1 MPASRRIRAP
11 SATSAP
17 PIHEARTGLPSIRAC
32 LTSAFAV
39 AVGSVIA
46 WGVRITSRPSV
57 SGSAAAISSAFA
69 YRSGGASP
77 MMSIGLLWLQ
87 TAGRTALRRS
97 IVSGLIS
104 VSSPP
109 PPMSASVAR
118 TPGPPALVTIDS
130 RRPAGPR
137 LLGQD
142 LGDLEQLADRVD
154 PQHARPPEG
163 RVEDVV
169 GAGERARVDAAAFA
183 AWAVRPGLMTMI
195 GFVIAT
201 SRAADRNARA
211 SPMVSM

>member
-1 MPASRRIRAP
+1 M
-11 SATSAP
+11 
-17 PIHEARTGLPSIRAC
+17 PSIRAC
-32 LTSAFAV
+32 LTSALAV

-46 WGVRITSRPSV
+46 WGVRMTRRPSA

-87 TAGRTALRRS
+87 TAGSTSLRAA
-97 IVSGLIS
+97 IVSSLMS

-130 RRPAGPR
+130 F
-137 LLGQD
+137 
-142 LGDLEQLADRVD
+142 
-154 PQHARPPEG
+154 RPPG
-163 RVEDVV
+163 R
-169 GAGERARVDAAAFA
+169 GCLARISETSNSSLMESTRSTPARRNAASRTSSEPVSEPVCDAAAFA
-183 AWAVRPGLMTMI
+183 ACAVRPGLITMI
-195 GFVIAT
+195 GLVMAT